1 MSQEFVP
8 SDQEHRTRI
17 ETELGATFFVEA
29 GAGTGKTWELVQRIS
44 NLIVRGLAQIDR
56 IAAITF
62 TEAAAAE
69 LKDRVRTELERR
81 CAEGTPDDE
90 KATRCRAALARF
102 DDASIQTLH
111 SFAASLLRE
120 RPFEAGL
127 PPNFEVVAEM
137 EAGIEF
143 ERNWEEWVD
152 RAMEKEETAS
162 HLLTA
167 MTLGLKTND
176 LRTAAKLLH
185 DNYDRMSDP
194 FGTVPPPSPSIAH
207 AIVAASK
214 QIGQLVILAHGGAGD
229 ALAAHAQR
237 VIDLANALGS
247 MDCSGN
253 AALSLIAGFGKLSCR
268 AGRKP
273 DWADVKPGMNGCT
286 ALKELLEELETIR
299 REELEAVRRAA
310 LMPLLEDL
318 RCSLLDWVEHRR
330 TDGRVHFHDL
340 LVRARDML
348 RDVQSVREHCQKHFT
363 HILIDEFQDTD
374 PIQAEIAFFLAAD
387 HKTMGHAALT
397 EKDWRK
403 LVITPGKLFMVGD
416 PKQSI
421 YRFRRADIAVVQD
434 VAALLRTNDVLLEQN
449 FRSQKS
455 VIAWVNAVFSRWMG
469 DGKPHVQ
476 AAYAHLSA
484 RWDDT
489 NIEPPMGVHHFG
501 EAVEESA
508 AQVKKYEASSI
519 AAAVCHIKSAGWF
532 VRSVDT
538 NTMQPARYCD
548 ICILMPTRT
557 VLPHIERALGEFHV
571 PYRIE
576 SESFVFGTQ
585 DIRELLSCL
594 RAIDSPADRV
604 ALVAALRS
612 TAFGCSDVELVE
624 FLDSGGA
631 LDYTSPGRTD
641 GPVREAMEV
650 LARYNERRTW
660 MPVDQLIEMFIRE
673 RRLAEIAFGRARPR
687 ERLRRLK
694 LVVQQARAFSE
705 VGERSLRM
713 FTDWMEQQ
721 MAEGSR
727 MVEIPVPEADEDA
740 VRIMT
745 IHAAKGLEFPIV
757 ILAGIGSTG
766 PSHGSPAIFEQDGG
780 DINVSLGVEGKKFMT
795 SGYEEARER
804 EKEIDDAEAVRLM
817 YVATTR
823 ARDHLVL
830 SLYRKETRSVSKS
843 PAAVMERLATEA
855 GCEWHDIDY
864 STANIEEPSDG
875 DTDAPSTVDTE
886 ADRERWITD
895 RVAVLKRSSRRPA
908 IAVTALAH
916 LDKEEAERGQVYY
929 RKGRGGTSLG
939 RAVHSI
945 LQSIDLPTG
954 KGLEEMAKAQ
964 AAAEGIHD
972 KWKEVAG
979 LVRHGLNSEV
989 VKRAIASKKYH
1000 REVFVSVPYEEV
1012 LVEGFI
1018 DLLFEEDGSLVVVDY
1033 KTDVLDSEEE
1043 EMKRR
1048 DRYQLQA
1055 GTYAFVI
1062 EKATSKPVKEVAL
1075 LFLRS
1080 SKEMPITNIGPL
1092 TVQSRQHIA
1101 SILNAEGGEL

>member
-8 SDQEHRTRI
+8 SDQKHRLRI
-17 ETELGATFFVEA
+17 ETELDATFFVEA
-29 GAGTGKTWELVQRIS
+29 GAGTGKTRELVQRIT
-44 NLIVRGLAQIDR
+44 NLIVFGVTQIDR

-69 LKDRVRTELERR
+69 LKDRVRAELER
-81 CAEGTPDDE
+81 CAAERTLDDE
-90 KATRCRAALARF
+90 KRTRCRAALIRF

-143 ERNWEEWVD
+143 ERNWQEWVD
-152 RAMEKEETAS
+152 GAMERKETAS

-167 MTLGLKTND
+167 MTLGLKMND
-176 LRTAAKLLH
+176 LKTAAKLLH
-185 DNYDRMSDP
+185 DNYDMLPDRFEP
-194 FGTVPPPSPSIAH
+194 GPPPSPRIAQ
-207 AIVAASK
+207 AVVAEAGN
-214 QIGQLVILAHGGAGD
+214 IRQLMTLANEGPND
-229 ALAAHAQR
+229 TLAAHAQR
-237 VIDLANALGS
+237 VIDLASTLSS
-247 MDCSGN
+247 MDCNGN
-253 AALSLIAGFGKLSCR
+253 TALSLLAGFGKLSCK
-268 AGRKP
+268 AGRKQ
-273 DWADVKPGMNGCT
+273 DWGYLEPGMNGCT
-286 ALKELLEELETIR
+286 ALKQLLEGLETIK
-299 REELEAVRRAA
+299 REELEGVRRAA

-318 RCSLLDWVEHRR
+318 RCSLLNWVEQRR
-330 TDGRVHFHDL
+330 SNGKVHFHDL

-348 RDVQSVREHCQKHFT
+348 RDVPDVREHFQKQFT

-374 PIQAEIAFFLAAD
+374 PIQVEIAFFLAAD
-387 HKTMGHAALT
+387 HNVMGRGAVT

-403 LVITPGKLFMVGD
+403 LAITPGKLFMVGD

-421 YRFRRADIAVVQD
+421 YRFRRADIATVQD
-434 VAALLRTNDVLLEQN
+434 VGELLGTDNVPLEQN
-449 FRSQKS
+449 FRSQEP
-455 VIAWVNAVFSRWMG
+455 VIAWVNAIFNRWMG
-469 DGKPHVQ
+469 NGKPHVQ

-484 RWDDT
+484 RWNDKDA
-489 NIEPPMGVHHFG
+489 IPPMGVHRFG
-501 EAVEESA
+501 EAVDEPA
-508 AQVKKYEASSI
+508 AKLKKYEAYYI
-519 AAAVCHIKSAGWF
+519 ANVLRVIKKRKWLVRRAG
-532 VRSVDT
+532 T
-538 NTMQPARYCD
+538 NTLHPARYCD

-557 VLPHIERALGEFHV
+557 VLPYIERALDEADI

-576 SESFVFGTQ
+576 SESFIFGTQ
-585 DIRELLSCL
+585 DIRELLSCI

-631 LDYTSPGRTD
+631 LDYTSPGKAD
-641 GPVREAMEV
+641 GSVREAMEV
-650 LARYNERRTW
+650 LARYNEMRTW
-660 MPVDQLIEMFIRE
+660 VPIDQLIEMFIRE

-705 VGERSLRM
+705 VGERSLRI
-713 FTDWMEQQ
+713 FADWMEQQ

-757 ILAGIGSTG
+757 ILAGIGGSG
-766 PSHGSPAIFEQDGG
+766 VSRGSPVIFERDGG
-780 DINVSLGVEGKKFMT
+780 SVDVSLGIEGRRFVT
-795 SGYEEARER
+795 SGYEEAREK
-804 EKEIDDAEAVRLM
+804 EKEMDEAEAVRLM

-830 SLYRKETRSVSKS
+830 SLYRKATKS
-843 PAAVMERLATEA
+843 MSNALAAVIEGLVDNA
-855 GCEWHDIDY
+855 GCKWDGIDCSQANTEEIRERDIDV
-864 STANIEEPSDG
+864 PSVVG
-875 DTDAPSTVDTE
+875 TE
-886 ADRERWITD
+886 ADREKWISD
-895 RVAVLKRSSRRPA
+895 RETVLKQASMKPA

-916 LDKEEAERGQVYY
+916 MDKEEPERGEVYY

-939 RAVHSI
+939 RAVHSV
-945 LQSIDLPTG
+945 LQSIDLITG
-954 KGLEEMAKAQ
+954 KDLEEIARAQ

-972 KWKEVAG
+972 KWKEVAE
-979 LVRHGLNSEV
+979 LVRRGLNAQAVRRAV
-989 VKRAIASKKYH
+989 VSNKYH
-1000 REVFVSVPYEEV
+1000 REVFVSVPYENV

-1018 DLLFEEDGSLVVVDY
+1018 DLLFEEDSGLVVVDY
-1033 KTDVLDSEEE
+1033 KTDVLDNEEE
-1043 EMKRR
+1043 EMKRQ

-1055 GTYAFVI
+1055 GTYALTI
-1062 EKATSKPVKEVAL
+1062 EKATSKPVKEVVL

-1080 SKEMPITNIGPL
+1080 GKEMLVTNISAL
-1092 TVQSRQHIA
+1092 TVQSHQHIV
-1101 SILNAEGGEL
+1101 SILNAEGGKL